1 MLFFFL
7 RESEREREREIFCF
21 SRESS
26 RKVQGNFQKTCLH
39 VTLMIKNAIIIL
51 ILILIHVGIFDI
63 VDKVDK
69 VNIMS

>member
-1 MLFFFL
+1 MGYDFAFFFL
-7 RESEREREREIFCF
+7 FFESEREIEKERSFVLV
-21 SRESS
+21 

-51 ILILIHVGIFDI
+51 ILIHVGIFDI
-63 VDKVDK
+63 VDIVDK